1 MAGLNLSRNQSPA
14 EVDDVPDDL
23 SRDMQ
28 AWVRAWPSVAKAI
41 ADFKSAIQDFQ
52 AKNRDL
58 NQEAGRKASD
68 RSLTSEQKKALQDLI
83 ARTSATHDALER
95 LL

>member
-1 MAGLNLSRNQSPA
+1 MGGLNLNRNQAPA
-14 EVDDVPDDL
+14 MVEGIPEEL
-23 SRDMQ
+23 ARDMQ
-28 AWVRAWPSVAKAI
+28 AWVRAWPSVEKAI
-41 ADFKSAIQDFQ
+41 ADFKKAIQDFQ

-58 NQEAGRKASD
+58 NQKAGRKAGD
-68 RSLTSEQKKALQDLI
+68 RSLSREQREALQNLV